1 MPLKL
6 TNTHYNL
13 TAFSMTM
20 TLPKGLKILEGE
32 STSRFAGVIEVGSP
46 DPSANIYNVCG
57 IDLAS
62 GAPTTDEQREAAFAM
77 LTQRGW
83 MNSYM
88 EPIWHKRRF
97 TLTERGLTALEAM

>member
-1 MPLKL
+1 MDQLDRYVIK
-6 TNTHYNL
+6 
-13 TAFSMTM
+13 TALQ
-20 TLPKGLKILEGE
+20 TLNA
-32 STSRFAGVIEVGSP
+32 AGGIGVTKDALMSQ
-46 DPSANIYNVCG
+46 

-88 EPIWHKRRF
+88 EPIWHKRRY